1 MGGSSSVNTM
11 PMATGKLSAS
21 PQSSTPPIGYN
32 PAQQVNPQAQ
42 PQARQGL
49 TLDMGAVSQNIGGA
63 SQNAISNSTPQPQAQ
78 PQPNWRGFLS
88 GQGPLLEEGQTYQ
101 MTPDQ
106 MRRQQIRDQINQNAL
121 TQPVMRTF
129 TPPQRQATGKGPS
142 TPPNS
147 PYFQNAPVQGPTNFA
162 NVRNFVGSPAP
173 RPPGYDWARI
183 IASSLFP
190 QDYTQTYGTT
200 GQGGG
205 GYGDGY
211 GSAGGGSYGGISGRN
226 DGGNEN
232 YRADGGRVD
241 DMTPEEVLELA
252 RKIISERG

>member
-32 PAQQVNPQAQ
+32 PAQQT
-42 PQARQGL
+42 GSI
-49 TLDMGAVSQNIGGA
+49 TGGA
-63 SQNAISNSTPQPQAQ
+63 LSGYQNPNTPMALPGGGPVPNQGMQQ

-129 TPPQRQATGKGPS
+129 TPPQRQATGKGPA
-142 TPPNS
+142 TPQND
-147 PYFQNAPVQGPTNFA
+147 PYFRNEPVYGSFNPGSYRSFQNV
-162 NVRNFVGSPAP
+162 PAP

-190 QDYTQTYGTT
+190 QDYTRTGTGGGTY
-200 GQGGG
+200 GG
-205 GYGDGY
+205 GYGG
-211 GSAGGGSYGGISGRN
+211 AGGGTQTGVSGRN
-226 DGGNEN
+226 DGGNTVE
-232 YRADGGRVD
+232 RADGGRVE

>member
-49 TLDMGAVSQNIGGA
+49 TLDMGGASQNLGGA

-129 TPPQRQATGKGPS
+129 TPPQRQATGKGPA
-142 TPPNS
+142 TPQND
-147 PYFQNAPVQGPTNFA
+147 PYFRNEPVYGSFNPGSYRSFQNV
-162 NVRNFVGSPAP
+162 PAP

-190 QDYTQTYGTT
+190 QDYTRTGTGGGTY
-200 GQGGG
+200 GG
-205 GYGDGY
+205 GYGG
-211 GSAGGGSYGGISGRN
+211 AGGGTQTGISGRN
-226 DGGNEN
+226 DGGNTVE
-232 YRADGGRVD
+232 RADGGRVE
-241 DMTPEEVLELA
+241 DMSPEEILELA

>member
-32 PAQQVNPQAQ
+32 PAQQPGSITANFLSGYQNSNMPMLAPGGGPVPN
-42 PQARQGL
+42 QG
-49 TLDMGAVSQNIGGA
+49 MQ
-63 SQNAISNSTPQPQAQ
+63 Q

-129 TPPQRQATGKGPS
+129 TPPQRQATGKGPA
-142 TPPNS
+142 TPQND
-147 PYFQNAPVQGPTNFA
+147 PYFRNEPVYGSFNPGSYRSFQNV
-162 NVRNFVGSPAP
+162 PAP

-190 QDYTQTYGTT
+190 QDYTRTGTGGGTY
-200 GQGGG
+200 GG
-205 GYGDGY
+205 GYGG
-211 GSAGGGSYGGISGRN
+211 AGGGTQTGVSGRN
-226 DGGNEN
+226 DGGNTVE
-232 YRADGGRVD
+232 RADGGRVE

>member
-11 PMATGKLSAS
+11 PMATGKLSSS
-21 PQSSTPPIGYN
+21 PPSSTPPIGYN

-42 PQARQGL
+42 PQARQGM
-49 TLDMGAVSQNIGGA
+49 TLDMGAASQNLGGA

-121 TQPVMRTF
+121 TQPVMRTVM
-129 TPPQRQATGKGPS
+129 PQPRQATGKGPAA
-142 TPPNS
+142 PQND
-147 PYFQNAPVQGPTNFA
+147 PYFRNEPVYGSFNPGSYRSFQNV
-162 NVRNFVGSPAP
+162 PAP

-190 QDYTQTYGTT
+190 QDYTGTT
-200 GQGGG
+200 GTGGGTYGG
-205 GYGDGY
+205 GYG
-211 GSAGGGSYGGISGRN
+211 GGGGGTQTGISGRN
-226 DGGNEN
+226 DGGNTVE
-232 YRADGGRVD
+232 RADGGRVE